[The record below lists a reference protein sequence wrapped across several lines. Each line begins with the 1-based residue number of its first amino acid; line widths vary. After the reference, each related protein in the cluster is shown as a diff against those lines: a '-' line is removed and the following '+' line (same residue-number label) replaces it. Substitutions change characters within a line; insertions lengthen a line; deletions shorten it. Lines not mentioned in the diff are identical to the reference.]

1 MRVSE
6 FGFELP
12 EELIAQ
18 HPPAQRGSSRML
30 VLDRATGAVR
40 DGWFRELPELLRA
53 GDLLVLN
60 DSRVLPARLF
70 ARRAGAKRQAL
81 RAVLDASSDQHEDLV
96 RLQAGDAQKK
106 TPEPTGTVEILLT
119 EEVEAEPALQTPD
132 VGDAAGQP
140 QGKVWKVLARP
151 AKKVVPGERL
161 LFFDEDKSES
171 GFPAGMTDK
180 SRFPSGMTT
189 KRSEGASGRGAPV
202 LQAEVLSV
210 GCYGERTVRFAP
222 VEDFYGVVSRI
233 GHMPLPPY
241 IRREQA
247 EGPDSDE
254 DRERYQTVYA
264 RQVGSAAAPTA
275 GLHFTPEVLE
285 ALERRGVEVRRIT
298 LHVGLGTFQPVRV
311 ENVEEIRL
319 HAERY
324 TMPEETAEALKRA
337 LREGRRVIAVGT
349 TTTRTLEHV
358 AAEAGA
364 GERENWVERIEAHS
378 GSTSIFLR
386 PGHRFRVVSGLLTN
400 FHLPESTLVML
411 VSAMATPEGDPNAGR
426 QRVLAAY
433 RHAVEAGYRFYS
445 YGDCMLVV

>member
-1 MRVSE
+1 VKVSD
-6 FGFELP
+6 FHFELP

-18 HPPAQRGSSRML
+18 HPPAERGSSRML

-40 DGWFRELPELLRA
+40 DGWFRELPELLQA

-70 ARRAGAKRQAL
+70 ARRAGAKRQE
-81 RAVLDASSDQHEDLV
+81 SS
-96 RLQAGDAQKK
+96 
-106 TPEPTGTVEILLT
+106 PEPTGTIEILLT

-132 VGDAAGQP
+132 VGEAAGQP
-140 QGKVWKVLARP
+140 LGKVWKVLACP

-161 LFFDEDKSES
+161 LFFEAGES
-171 GFPAGMTDK
+171 GQATAD
-180 SRFPSGMTT
+180 
-189 KRSEGASGRGAPV
+189 APV
-202 LQAEVLSV
+202 LTAEVLSV
-210 GCYGERTVRFAP
+210 GCYGERTIRFAP

-247 EGPDSDE
+247 AGPDSEE

-275 GLHFTPEVLE
+275 GLHFTPEVLD
-285 ALERRGVEVRRIT
+285 ALERRGVEVQRIT

-311 ENVEEIRL
+311 ENVEDIRL